1 MSEDG
6 TLLGGVEGNGT
17 HGTDGTHGARGV
29 LVSELDADAVLV
41 REERIV
47 IGTQDPSTMK
57 LSEVRAELKALPLP
71 ADVINKARQNMDRV
85 NAMVE
90 EQRAELRILQGDAQ
104 AAFNEADQMAERIR
118 LRRKA
123 LAEAASAAEKQQSD
137 KAAKLK

>member
-1 MSEDG
+1 M
-6 TLLGGVEGNGT
+6 
-17 HGTDGTHGARGV
+17 